1 MRTGRRYAAPAHG
14 GQESGR
20 AGVKTLR
27 GYLLR
32 RILITIPTLWGVSVL
47 TFAIVHLAPGNPAAF
62 FVSSSTFD
70 PVVMAR
76 LDAQLGLNKPLI
88 VQYADWM
95 VQMLQGNFGQSFTY
109 NVPVARLV
117 FGRLGLTVALQGIA
131 FVLAVVIAIP
141 LGISSGRRPNSALD
155 HLVTTA
161 SFLGLSLPNFWFA
174 LMLMLLFSVHLGWL
188 PLATAGP
195 GLPWLQRAP
204 YFAMPVTVLALPQV
218 AIYARFMRSSLLE
231 VVRSDFITT
240 ARAKGLAERVVTY
253 RHALR
258 NALIPMV
265 TVVGSGLAP
274 LLSGSV
280 IVETIFAFP
289 GIGQLAY
296 NAVLR
301 RDYPVTLAL
310 TMLTATFVLVLNI
323 VVDVA
328 YVLIDPRIAYA

>member
-1 MRTGRRYAAPAHG
+1 L
-14 GQESGR
+14 
-20 AGVKTLR
+20 KTLR

-32 RILITIPTLWGVSVL
+32 RILVTIPTLWGVSVL
-47 TFAIVHLAPGNPAAF
+47 TFAIVHLAPGDPAAF
-62 FVSSSTFD
+62 FVSTSSFD

-76 LDAQLGLNKPLI
+76 LHAELGLDRPLP
-88 VQYADWM
+88 VQYIDWM
-95 VQMLQGNFGQSFTY
+95 VQMLRGNFGQSFTY
-109 NVPVARLV
+109 NVPVAGLI
-117 FGRLGLTVALQGIA
+117 FGRLGLTIALQGIA
-131 FVLAVVIAIP
+131 FVLAVILSLP
-141 LGISSGRRPNSALD
+141 LGIASGRRPSSALD
-155 HLVTTA
+155 HVVTTA

-174 LMLMLLFSVHLGWL
+174 LMLMLLFSVNLNLL

-195 GLPWLQRAP
+195 GLPLARRVP
-204 YFAMPVTVLALPQV
+204 YFIMPVTVLALPQV
-218 AIYARFMRSSLLE
+218 AIYTRFMRSSLLD
-231 VVRSDFITT
+231 VARADFITT

-265 TVVGSGLAP
+265 TVIGNGLAP

-328 YVLIDPRIAYA
+328 YVLVDPRIAYA

>member
-1 MRTGRRYAAPAHG
+1 LK
-14 GQESGR
+14 S
-20 AGVKTLR
+20 LR

-32 RILITIPTLWGVSVL
+32 RILVTIPTLWGVSVL
-47 TFAIVHLAPGNPAAF
+47 TFAIVHLAPGDPAAF
-62 FVSSSTFD
+62 FVSGTNFD

-76 LDAQLGLNKPLI
+76 LHAELGLNKPI
-88 VQYADWM
+88 VIQYLDWM
-95 VQMLQGNFGQSFTY
+95 YQMLRGNFGVSFTY
-109 NVPVARLV
+109 NVPVAQLV
-117 FGRLGLTVALQGIA
+117 FGRLWLTVAMQGIA
-131 FVLAVVIAIP
+131 FLLAVVVAIP
-141 LGISSGRRPNSALD
+141 LGIASGRRPNTALD
-155 HLVTTA
+155 HTVTTV
-161 SFLGLSLPNFWFA
+161 SFLGLSLPNFWFG
-174 LMLMLLFSVHLGWL
+174 LMLMLLFSVDLNWL

-195 GLPWLQRAP
+195 GLPFSQRIP
-204 YFAMPVTVLALPQV
+204 YFVMPVVVLALPQV

-231 VVRSDFITT
+231 VARSDFITT
-240 ARAKGLAERVVTY
+240 ARAKGLTERVVTY

-265 TVVGSGLAP
+265 TVIGNGLAP
-274 LLSGSV
+274 LLSGAV

-323 VVDVA
+323 IVDVA